1 VRVATSEGMSRVSG
15 GRKPL
20 RQFSLRPSMK
30 LIIEVDVNTNLSV
43 MRMHYESIKI
53 LIQNYL
59 SNQAYERNEYEVN
72 LVEIKAKNETT
83 D

>member
-1 VRVATSEGMSRVSG
+1 
-15 GRKPL
+15 
-20 RQFSLRPSMK
+20 MK

-43 MRMHYESIKI
+43 MRMHYEGIKI

-72 LVEIKAKNETT
+72 LVEIKDKE
-83 D
+83 